1 MNSFKNVSKPMVAT
15 IVLSILV
22 SIVSAQE
29 FPTPPL
35 PPDSAQEL
43 QIPPPPSDSAQEL
56 QIPPP
61 PSDSTQELS
70 DPADPV
76 DSGGLFDLGLNLGLL
91 AFGILVALFLA
102 FLGSLILLLVAIFY
116 CRNIQRMLKEIGEER
131 RVVPHRS
138 VWLMCIPFFNI
149 IYAFIFY
156 PRVSESIAAEYKYR
170 GMTSNGDYEKK
181 LGLALS
187 ILPLCGFI
195 PVLNTFT
202 SIGLLVVFII
212 YWYRISY
219 HRRQFRSN
227 PIAE

>member
-1 MNSFKNVSKPMVAT
+1 
-15 IVLSILV
+15 
-22 SIVSAQE
+22 
-29 FPTPPL
+29 
-35 PPDSAQEL
+35 
-43 QIPPPPSDSAQEL
+43 
-56 QIPPP
+56 
-61 PSDSTQELS
+61 
-70 DPADPV
+70 
-76 DSGGLFDLGLNLGLL
+76 
-91 AFGILVALFLA
+91 
-102 FLGSLILLLVAIFY
+102 
-116 CRNIQRMLKEIGEER
+116 MLKEIGEER
-131 RVVPHRS
+131 RVVPHQS

-187 ILPLCGFI
+187 ILPLCVFI
-195 PVLNTFT
+195 PFIKIFT
-202 SIGLLVVFII
+202 PILLLVVFII